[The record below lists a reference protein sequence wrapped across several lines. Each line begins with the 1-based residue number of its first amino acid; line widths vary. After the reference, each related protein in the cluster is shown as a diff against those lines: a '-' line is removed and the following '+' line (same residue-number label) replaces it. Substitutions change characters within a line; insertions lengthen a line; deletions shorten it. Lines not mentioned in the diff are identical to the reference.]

1 MRNKFCVKCGTEKNL
16 VNELC
21 LNCFKEENSLL
32 KNLKEI
38 KILICDNC
46 KKYMNKNSWREPF
59 SNDHIKNI
67 KKIVSHL
74 LEEKIVANPK
84 AKLKEVNADVNVHE
98 SAKFTNGSLL
108 NVEAE
113 LNIVGVIGDIEMEES
128 YNIPLKVRF
137 STCNICKKK
146 GRNYYEAKLQI
157 RPKNEKVLKFVK
169 NYCKTKNLFISKV
182 IEEKYGYDIYLSE
195 QKEAR
200 NLGNLLKRKF
210 NGEVTE
216 SKKIFGK
223 RDGQDIFRATIAF
236 RLEE

>member
-16 VNELC
+16 VSELC
-21 LNCFKEENSLL
+21 RDCFKDENTLL
-32 KNLKEI
+32 KDLKEI
-38 KILICDNC
+38 KIIICDNC
-46 KKYMNKNSWREPF
+46 KKYMNKNAWREPF

-67 KKIVSHL
+67 KKIVGHL
-74 LEEKIVANPK
+74 LEEKIIATPK
-84 AKLKEVNADVNVHE
+84 AKIKDVNVNVEVHE

-108 NVEAE
+108 NINAE
-113 LNIVGVIGDIEMEES
+113 LDIIGIIDNIEMEES

-137 STCNICKKK
+137 STCNICRKK
-146 GRNYYEAKLQI
+146 GTNYYEAKLQI
-157 RPKNEKVLKFVK
+157 RPKNDRVLKFVK
-169 NYCKTKNLFISKV
+169 SYCKTKNLFISKV
-182 IEEKYGYDIYLSE
+182 IEEKYGYDVYLSE

-236 RLEE
+236 RLDS